1 MANDEIGGQYVT
13 MGRLAARYWGH
24 YSMCFRSALSGP
36 HSAAAPEAS
45 AEYLLPPKFILLLNS
60 LQSRRRKSGPSFVLH
75 VGPPCGRGGAAF
87 NFVSH
92 VGHSLYYLVQ
102 LRSQ

>member
-1 MANDEIGGQYVT
+1 

-60 LQSRRRKSGPSFVLH
+60 SQSRRRKSGPSFVLH
-75 VGPPCGRGGAAF
+75 VGPPCGGGGVAF